1 MVFSSSTKA
10 PPQIKRISLVST
22 CIPPQ
27 TNRLCWMKLP
37 GAEEVHVL
45 WATWT
50 LSTHVHIV
58 IHHNVTNPII
68 TKTLDTWC
76 VIEGSDYQTKLTG
89 SRWQTPCKSLCCRCY
104 HFIYA
109 TTWKD
114 MFQKGK
120 ALHTWIWS
128 PRGCLRAPFS
138 GTFTTWTQKFALC
151 HLLHLTETLLLVLG
165 GELYGEPV
173 AFESCGWQHI
183 SGGNL
188 LDKLWASLQNLIT
201 AIYKW

>member
-1 MVFSSSTKA
+1 MDIVYSCSYSYS
-10 PPQIKRISLVST
+10 PQGHKS
-22 CIPPQ
+22 
-27 TNRLCWMKLP
+27 NYHK
-37 GAEEVHVL
+37 
-45 WATWT
+45 
-50 LSTHVHIV
+50 
-58 IHHNVTNPII
+58 
-68 TKTLDTWC
+68 DTWYLMS

-89 SRWQTPCKSLCCRCY
+89 SRWQTSCKSLCCRCY

-138 GTFTTWTQKFALC
+138 GTFTTWTQKIALC
-151 HLLHLTETLLLVLG
+151 QLLHLTETLLLLLD

-173 AFESCGWQHI
+173 ACESMWSIASI
-183 SGGNL
+183 SLEVIRNR
-188 LDKLWASLQNLIT
+188 LDKLWGSLQDLIIV
-201 AIYKW
+201 IYKW